1 MAVTSASAGTLN
13 ADYTTSKLFIDEQ
26 AAESVP
32 VTIAFSTGALNT
44 VEAEVWTNLNN
55 RERADDDTNGDSID
69 DGIISP
75 PAPEEKPV
83 GYVSGVYPA
92 NGYFQAHP
100 MSGSNGSYTLT
111 LNATKAGA
119 YRLTARFRTAGSST
133 WQWYSSNGRRDHCI
147 TVTPKIA
154 RDMRVYEI
162 NVLNVDSTDATFA
175 GRSTLESLTD
185 NTRWNLDWLRDMG
198 LNTLWFQPVHPVASE
213 GREPSGGWDSGTGP
227 YDPGSPYAVKNF
239 FEINEL
245 MTVNYNGSNEM
256 AQNRA
261 ASMSAFQNFVTTADS
276 KGVHVMLDAPFNHT
290 GYDCEIDEEGIA
302 LMSAAGVST
311 SGWAPDD
318 KIKDR
323 ETRFYSRNDGGNAY
337 SAPATSTANIAAAP
351 DRNDFGKWRDVY
363 DVFFGRYATLVT
375 GYPEAQSSRDTVAI
389 ETDGINTGDLD
400 GAAGTADAVTRA
412 VWKYFA
418 RYVPYWLEKTG
429 LPANSALAL
438 QTAKGIDGLRA
449 DFGQGM
455 PPQFWEYTINVARA
469 HKWNFVFMTESL
481 DGGAVTYRSNRHF
494 DILNENIVFPWQSA
508 SNTTGHRDIFEGRRS
523 SYGQG
528 LVLLNNTSHDEAGYA
543 DPWEAFIRYAVG
555 STNDGAPMVMYG
567 QEIGT
572 SNANS
577 FTHYETNF
585 GKNIPHF
592 KRFNSMQPQWTAWAN
607 DGFGVSQ
614 LRPAYSGV
622 GKAREFSPALRSSN
636 RWFLN
641 PIGTTT
647 ADAEIFAV
655 AKYES
660 SGSSPVT
667 SDVVLAFQN
676 LSRNTTQ
683 ANTFGIPDVLANNMG
698 LKSGRRYNAK
708 NTAAYLGPNNE
719 YSGRRDSFLWG
730 ANGFTRENLIT
741 NGLYVSLNP
750 VPATTSA
757 WSTAPFE
764 AQFLKVY
771 DVTPLSAPASSPLVA
786 SYALDGSVT
795 FSWPAVTDAEGLV
808 PRYLLTVT
816 RSNGQVTTHETTD
829 TSLTITGIP
838 SGATATAT
846 VMTLNPNDVSIA
858 SSATSSSG
866 QTLSITSAGDEDAD
880 GISNAA
886 EVLAGTN
893 PLIAD
898 AFAPQIT
905 SPASFNA
912 TVGLAFSTTLS
923 ATGDSPINYAATD
936 LPAGLTLSGGVISG
950 TPLAAGTFSN
960 ASLTASNTV
969 GTASQSLTFTIAKG
983 TPVITVAPS
992 ASAITVGQVLSD
1004 STLSGGTASVPGTFA
1019 WSSQNV
1025 SPTSS
1030 GDYEVTFTPS
1040 AAANYDSVTTMVNVQ
1055 VSPAGTTFYTWS
1067 EGAAL
1072 NSANLIKYAI
1082 GGASGLMATD
1092 GVQPS
1097 STISGLNL
1105 VLTAIVRTDDPKL
1118 TVVGEVV
1125 TNILD
1130 YGTAGS
1136 ITTVQ
1141 GVDAPDQTGVPAG
1154 CKRQSFTVQKGT
1166 DSKKFLRLKSTLAP

>member
-1 MAVTSASAGTLN
+1 MNVRITRVFFPTSGSNFFRGCRFAMLLACLAMPALGQLANVWHVPAETRAGAYPSTMRDPLNPSATVSTTFYQGNWKGGGGNQTGGLMFYRINGGSWQQVAIGFHFDERPGTGDHVQIWKAIVTMPSIPVALVEYYFAPTFDNRTSPTYIHNSNGSSVTTATLAAAQASPFSFTVGAAPLGMTVTSASAGTLN

-32 VTIAFSTGALNT
+32 VTIEFSTGSLNA

-55 RERADDDTNGDSID
+55 RERADDDANGDSID
-69 DGIISP
+69 DGIIAP

-83 GYVSGVYPA
+83 GYVSGAYPS
-92 NGYFQAHP
+92 NGYFQAIP
-100 MSGSNGSYTLT
+100 MTGSNGSYTLT

-119 YRLTARFRTAGSST
+119 YRLTARFRTSGNST

-154 RDMRVYEI
+154 RDMQVYEI

-213 GREPSGGWDSGTGP
+213 GREPSGGWDTATAP

-245 MTVNYNGSNEM
+245 MTVNYNGSSTM

-261 ASMSAFQNFVTTADS
+261 AAMSAFQSFVTTADS

-302 LMSAAGVST
+302 LMGAAGVST
-311 SGWAPDD
+311 TGWAPGD

-323 ETRFYSRNDGGNAY
+323 EARFYSRNDGSNAY
-337 SAPATSTANIAAAP
+337 SGPASSASNIAAAP

-363 DVFFGRYATLVT
+363 DVYFGRYATLVT
-375 GYPEAQSSRDTVAI
+375 GYPDAQSSRDTVAI

-429 LPANSALAL
+429 LPANSSLAL

-494 DILNENIVFPWQSA
+494 DILNENIVFPWQAA
-508 SNTTGHRDIFEGRRS
+508 SNTTAHRDIFEGRRS

-555 STNDGAPMVMYG
+555 SSVDGAPMVMYG

-572 SNANS
+572 SSSAS

-592 KRFNSMQPQWTAWAN
+592 KRYNSMQPQWTSWGSNVLGVAN
-607 DGFGVSQ
+607 

-641 PIGTTT
+641 PRGTTT
-647 ADAEIFAV
+647 ADANIFAV
-655 AKYES
+655 AKYET
-660 SGSSPVT
+660 SGASPAI
-667 SDVVLAFQN
+667 SDVVLAFTN
-676 LSRNTTQ
+676 LSRNTAR
-683 ANTFGIPDVLANNMG
+683 ANTFGITDTLANNMG
-698 LKSGRRYNAK
+698 LKSNRRYNAK
-708 NTAAYLGPNNE
+708 NIAAYLGPNNE
-719 YSGRRDSFLWG
+719 YPGRRDSLLWG
-730 ANGFTRENLIT
+730 ANGFTRDDLLN
-741 NGLYVSLNP
+741 NGLYVALNA
-750 VPATTSA
+750 VPATNAA
-757 WSTAPFE
+757 WATDPYE

-771 DVTPLSAPASSPLVA
+771 DVTQLSAPASSPLVA

-795 FSWPAVTDAEGLV
+795 FSWSAVTDAEGLV

-816 RSNGQVTTHETTD
+816 RSNGQVTTHETTA
-829 TSLTITGIP
+829 TSFVITGIP
-838 SGATATAT
+838 SGVTATAT
-846 VMTLNPNDVSIA
+846 VTTLNPNNTAVA
-858 SSATSSSG
+858 STATSSST
-866 QTLSITSAGDEDAD
+866 QTLSITSSGDDDAD
-880 GISNAA
+880 GMSNAA
-886 EVLAGTN
+886 EVTAGTN
-893 PLIAD
+893 PLDASSIFKVNSIAVQGGNVTLTWQ
-898 AFAPQIT
+898 AVAGRT
-905 SPASFNA
+905 YKVES
-912 TVGLAFSTTLS
+912 STTLS
-923 ATGDSPINYAATD
+923 GSWTTKATG
-936 LPAGLTLSGGVISG
+936 LQV
-950 TPLAAGTFSN
+950 GTFTESKP
-960 ASLTASNTV
+960 AD
-969 GTASQSLTFTIAKG
+969 AK
-983 TPVITVAPS
+983 V
-992 ASAITVGQVLSD
+992 
-1004 STLSGGTASVPGTFA
+1004 
-1019 WSSQNV
+1019 
-1025 SPTSS
+1025 
-1030 GDYEVTFTPS
+1030 
-1040 AAANYDSVTTMVNVQ
+1040 
-1055 VSPAGTTFYTWS
+1055 FY
-1067 EGAAL
+1067 
-1072 NSANLIKYAI
+1072 
-1082 GGASGLMATD
+1082 
-1092 GVQPS
+1092 
-1097 STISGLNL
+1097 
-1105 VLTAIVRTDDPKL
+1105 R
-1118 TVVGEVV
+1118 VVVE
-1125 TNILD
+1125 
-1130 YGTAGS
+1130 
-1136 ITTVQ
+1136 
-1141 GVDAPDQTGVPAG
+1141 
-1154 CKRQSFTVQKGT
+1154 
-1166 DSKKFLRLKSTLAP
+1166 

>member
-1 MAVTSASAGTLN
+1 MNARITRVFSLTSVSNFLKGCRFLMLFACLAMPAFGQVTNLWHIPNNTQDIAGGISMRSPVDAPATVSTTFYQGVWRNNGINDQSGGALFYRFGNSGSWQSTNLTWHSNNGSNQFWSASVSMPSPGTVLQYYFRVTFTNQSTTFLHTSGANNAQSLSEATAQASPFSVTIGAVPLGMTVTSASTGTLS

-32 VTIAFSTGALNT
+32 VTIEFSTGSLNA

-55 RERADDDTNGDSID
+55 RERADDDANGDSID

-83 GYVSGVYPA
+83 GYVSGAYPA
-92 NGYFQAHP
+92 NGYFQAIP
-100 MSGSNGSYTLT
+100 MTGSNGSYTLT
-111 LNATKAGA
+111 MNATKAGA
-119 YRLTARFRTAGSST
+119 YRLTARFRTSGNST

-154 RDMRVYEI
+154 RDMQIYEI

-213 GREPSGGWDSGTGP
+213 GREPSGGWDTATAP

-245 MTVNYNGSNEM
+245 MTVNYNGSSTM

-261 ASMSAFQNFVTTADS
+261 AAMSAFQSFVTTADS

-311 SGWAPDD
+311 TGWAPGD

-323 ETRFYSRNDGGNAY
+323 EARFYSRNDGSNAY
-337 SAPATSTANIAAAP
+337 SGPASSTSNIAAAP

-363 DVFFGRYATLVT
+363 DVYFGRYATLVT
-375 GYPEAQSSRDTVAI
+375 GYPDAQSSRDTVAI

-429 LPANSALAL
+429 LPANSSLAL

-494 DILNENIVFPWQSA
+494 DILNENIVFPWQEA

-528 LVLLNNTSHDEAGYA
+528 LVLLNNTSHDEAGYP

-555 STNDGAPMVMYG
+555 SSVDGAPMVMYG

-572 SNANS
+572 SSSAS

-592 KRFNSMQPQWTAWAN
+592 KRYNSMQPQWTSWASN
-607 DGFGVSQ
+607 GLGVAN

-641 PIGTTT
+641 PRGTTT
-647 ADAEIFAV
+647 ADANIFAV
-655 AKYES
+655 AKYET
-660 SGSSPVT
+660 SGASPAT
-667 SDVVLAFQN
+667 SDVVLAFTN
-676 LSRNTTQ
+676 LSRNTAR
-683 ANTFGIPDVLANNMG
+683 ANTFGITDTLANNMG
-698 LKSGRRYNAK
+698 LKSNRRYNAK
-708 NTAAYLGPNNE
+708 NIAAYLGPNSE
-719 YSGRRDSFLWG
+719 YPGRRDSLLWG
-730 ANGFTRENLIT
+730 ANGFTRDDLLN
-741 NGLYVSLNP
+741 NGLYVALSA
-750 VPATTSA
+750 VPATDAA
-757 WSTAPFE
+757 WSSAPFE

-771 DVTPLSAPASSPLVA
+771 DVTQLSAPASSPLVA

-795 FSWPAVTDAEGLV
+795 FSWSPVTDAEGLV

-816 RSNGQVTTHETTD
+816 RSNGQVTTHETTA
-829 TSLTITGIP
+829 TSFVVTGIP
-838 SGATATAT
+838 SGVTATAT
-846 VMTLNPNDVSIA
+846 VTTLNPNNTAVA
-858 SSATSSSG
+858 STATSSSG
-866 QTLSITSAGDEDAD
+866 QTLSITSAGDDDVD
-880 GISNAA
+880 GMSNAA
-886 EVLAGTN
+886 EITAGTN
-893 PLIAD
+893 PLD
-898 AFAPQIT
+898 ASSIFKVNSIVMQGGNVTLTWQAVSGRT
-905 SPASFNA
+905 YKVES
-912 TVGLAFSTTLS
+912 STTLS
-923 ATGDSPINYAATD
+923 GSWTTKATG
-936 LPAGLTLSGGVISG
+936 LQV
-950 TPLAAGTFSN
+950 GTFSESKP
-960 ASLTASNTV
+960 AD
-969 GTASQSLTFTIAKG
+969 AK
-983 TPVITVAPS
+983 V
-992 ASAITVGQVLSD
+992 
-1004 STLSGGTASVPGTFA
+1004 
-1019 WSSQNV
+1019 
-1025 SPTSS
+1025 
-1030 GDYEVTFTPS
+1030 
-1040 AAANYDSVTTMVNVQ
+1040 
-1055 VSPAGTTFYTWS
+1055 FY
-1067 EGAAL
+1067 
-1072 NSANLIKYAI
+1072 
-1082 GGASGLMATD
+1082 
-1092 GVQPS
+1092 
-1097 STISGLNL
+1097 
-1105 VLTAIVRTDDPKL
+1105 R
-1118 TVVGEVV
+1118 VVVE
-1125 TNILD
+1125 
-1130 YGTAGS
+1130 
-1136 ITTVQ
+1136 
-1141 GVDAPDQTGVPAG
+1141 
-1154 CKRQSFTVQKGT
+1154 
-1166 DSKKFLRLKSTLAP
+1166 